1 MSSLPMW
8 HDCGNQR
15 SVPSMAYYWVL
26 PQRMAYWLLVFLLV
40 LPLTLVAQSESRTAS
55 NLPIIDMHFHAMW
68 DGPDLKEPLT
78 GFVSP
83 KTPDELRRLNIAAL
97 NRYHIIKVVA
107 SGDQLESYE
116 QELGSKIIAGILL
129 PTQISTLGTKQTR
142 EDLGVSPASLRQM
155 HKEGKLDALSEFAPQ
170 YAGLPPASPQLEQY
184 WSVAEELEIPVGI
197 HMGLGPPG
205 AAYVGFP
212 EYRMQLSN
220 PLLLEDVLVRHPKL
234 RVYICHAGWPF
245 INELLGLLY
254 AHPQVYVDVAVI
266 NWVLPQAEFH
276 AYLRRIVDAG
286 FADRIMY
293 GSDNMN
299 WPDSFGL
306 AISRTSAPFLTEN
319 QKRHVLCRNAAR
331 FLRLKS
337 SVCEQ

>member
-1 MSSLPMW
+1 MQALVRRLFASAPRAVS
-8 HDCGNQR
+8 
-15 SVPSMAYYWVL
+15 WVAL
-26 PQRMAYWLLVFLLV
+26 SRLALLV
-40 LPLTLVAQSESRTAS
+40 PLTLGAQSNGRPAANAPISGG
-55 NLPIIDMHFHAMW
+55 LPIIDMHFHTMW

-83 KTPDELRRLNIAAL
+83 KTRDELRRLNIAAL
-97 NRYHIIKVVA
+97 NRYRIIKVVA

-116 QELGSKIIAGILL
+116 QELGPKMIPGILL
-129 PTQISTLGTKQTR
+129 PKLISTVGVKQPR
-142 EDLGVSPASLRQM
+142 GDLGVSPASLRQM
-155 HKEGKLDALSEFAPQ
+155 HKEGKLEALAEFAPQ
-170 YAGLPPASPQLEQY
+170 YSGLEPASPQLEQY
-184 WSVAEELEIPVGI
+184 WSLAEELEIPVGI

-212 EYRMQLSN
+212 EYRMRLSN

-245 INELLGLLY
+245 VNELLGLLY
-254 AHPQVYVDVAVI
+254 AHPQVYVDIAVI
-266 NWVLPQAEFH
+266 NWVLPEAEFH

-293 GSDNMN
+293 GTDNMM

-306 AISRTSAPFLTEN
+306 AINRTSAPFLTEN
-319 QKRHVLCRNAAR
+319 QKQNILCRNAAR
-331 FLRLKS
+331 FLQLKGN
-337 SVCEQ
+337 VCGQ

>member
-1 MSSLPMW
+1 
-8 HDCGNQR
+8 
-15 SVPSMAYYWVL
+15 MAYHCVF
-26 PQRMAYWLLVFLLV
+26 PQRTASWLLLALLV
-40 LPLTLVAQSESRTAS
+40 LTFPLALVAQSDSRTTS
-55 NLPIIDMHFHAMW
+55 NLPIIDMHFHTMW

-97 NRYHIIKVVA
+97 NRYRIIKVVA
-107 SGDQLESYE
+107 SGDQLESY
-116 QELGSKIIAGILL
+116 QQKLGSKIIAGILL
-129 PTQISTLGTKQTR
+129 PRLISTTGVKQSPG
-142 EDLGVSPASLRQM
+142 DLGISPASLRQM
-155 HKEGKLDALSEFAPQ
+155 HKEGKLAALAEFAPQ

-184 WSVAEELEIPVGI
+184 WSLAEELEIPVGI

-212 EYRMQLSN
+212 EYRMRLSN

-254 AHPQVYVDVAVI
+254 AHPQVYVDIAVI
-266 NWVLPQAEFH
+266 NWVLPTAEFH

-286 FADRIMY
+286 FVDRIMY
-293 GSDNMN
+293 GTDNMM

-306 AISRTSAPFLTEN
+306 AIARSSAPFLTEN
-319 QKRHVLCRNAAR
+319 QKRDVLCRNSAR

-337 SVCEQ
+337 NVCEQ